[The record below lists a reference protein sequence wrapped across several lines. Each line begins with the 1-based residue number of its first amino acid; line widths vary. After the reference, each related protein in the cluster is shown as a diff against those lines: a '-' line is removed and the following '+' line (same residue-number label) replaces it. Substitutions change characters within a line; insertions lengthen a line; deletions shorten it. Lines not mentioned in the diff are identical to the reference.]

1 MKKILL
7 IVVTY
12 VLAAC
17 SPSAQEKLAQQ
28 QLEQIENQKKMV
40 AGFEAAAKE
49 ANEAAQASKNDKV
62 VAKKLNLYSTK
73 N

>member
-1 MKKILL
+1 MKKALL
-7 IVVTY
+7 IVIVFG
-12 VLAAC
+12 LAAC
-17 SPSAQEKLAQQ
+17 GPSAQEKLAQQ

-49 ANEAAQASKNDKV
+49 ANEAAQASKNDKF
-62 VAKKLNLYSTK
+62 VAKKSNLYPPK